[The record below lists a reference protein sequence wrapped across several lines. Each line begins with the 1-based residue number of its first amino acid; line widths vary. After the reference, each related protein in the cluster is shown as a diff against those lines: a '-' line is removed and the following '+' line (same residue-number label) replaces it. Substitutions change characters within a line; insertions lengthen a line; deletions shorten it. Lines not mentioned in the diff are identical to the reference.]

1 MAAVPMC
8 RLRANRARLQ
18 ATQTRPEL
26 ATVRAL
32 CFAYPN
38 NRRRILCICT
48 VFMQTTANPKLYS
61 PRHPERTLLYQT
73 VAEHYETWLELAS
86 AGQFDGQGDHHTP
99 KPYVCKAFA
108 KYLECGIFAHGFARA
123 RCGDCGH
130 NYFVAFSCKGRG
142 VCPSCTTRRMVETA
156 AHLTDHVFPRLPV
169 RQWVLA
175 VPKRLRYYMQR
186 DSATL
191 NMVLRIFLRVIAQSL
206 QAHCPGA
213 ANADKANLHIGAVA
227 FIHRFGSSLNEH
239 VHFHVCVVDGVFEEV
254 AGEGS
259 ADAPMQAS
267 APGVVFHPASGIDAA
282 TVAQVQTTLQK
293 RILRAFVARGL
304 LESSDAKDMQGYK
317 HSGFSVDA
325 GVCIEAHDRAALER
339 LLRYCARPPFAM
351 ERLRKAGSELI
362 YRCGKQHSE
371 PRRDFYADRRGAKAD
386 ELHLTP
392 LELIDRIAALVPP
405 PRTHRHRYFGVLAPN
420 SPLRDVVTAM
430 AQAPAQV
437 AAVPADPAT
446 TGNCSQSPAQH
457 GHAGATAS
465 RTTPRPEPPPPP
477 KRPAHYLW
485 AVLIARIY
493 EVFPLLCPICGGQMR
508 IIAFITHSA
517 EIRHILDHIGADS
530 EPPHIA
536 SARGPPLWDELDAQ
550 SGEGSQVEPDW
561 DAAAQ
566 PAPDFELDQRIS
578 W

>member
-1 MAAVPMC
+1 MSRKKTHLIELPEVSVSDDGEVRHLHLGTPWIQGSMRIAEPFELELEYVQRMMAW
-8 RLRANRARLQ
+8 LL
-18 ATQTRPEL
+18 
-26 ATVRAL
+26 
-32 CFAYPN
+32 FADPAQVSKGHAMQLGLGAGAITKFCPS

-48 VFMQTTANPKLYS
+48 VFMRTTANPKLYS

-169 RQWVLA
+169 RQWVLS

-213 ANADKANLHIGAVA
+213 ANADKASLHIGAVA

-239 VHFHVCVVDGVFEEV
+239 VHFHVCVVDGVFEAVE
-254 AGEGS
+254 GEGS

-267 APGVVFHPASGIDAA
+267 SPSVVFHPASGIDAA

-293 RILRAFVARGL
+293 RILRAFVTRGL

-325 GVCIEAHDRAALER
+325 GVCI
-339 LLRYCARPPFAM
+339 
-351 ERLRKAGSELI
+351 G
-362 YRCGKQHSE
+362 
-371 PRRDFYADRRGAKAD
+371 
-386 ELHLTP
+386 
-392 LELIDRIAALVPP
+392 VPS
-405 PRTHRHRYFGVLAPN
+405 FSV
-420 SPLRDVVTAM
+420 
-430 AQAPAQV
+430 Q
-437 AAVPADPAT
+437 
-446 TGNCSQSPAQH
+446 
-457 GHAGATAS
+457 
-465 RTTPRPEPPPPP
+465 
-477 KRPAHYLW
+477 
-485 AVLIARIY
+485 
-493 EVFPLLCPICGGQMR
+493 
-508 IIAFITHSA
+508 
-517 EIRHILDHIGADS
+517 
-530 EPPHIA
+530 
-536 SARGPPLWDELDAQ
+536 
-550 SGEGSQVEPDW
+550 
-561 DAAAQ
+561 
-566 PAPDFELDQRIS
+566 
-578 W
+578 